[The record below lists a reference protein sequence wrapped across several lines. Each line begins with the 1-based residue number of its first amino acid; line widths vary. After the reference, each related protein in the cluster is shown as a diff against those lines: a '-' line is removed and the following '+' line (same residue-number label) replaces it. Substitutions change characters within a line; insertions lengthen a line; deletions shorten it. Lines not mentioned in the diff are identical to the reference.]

1 MSRRY
6 LLVDEIASALGRGK
20 AVEFF
25 IGPCGTRDE
34 PGICWLSLRAADD
47 GICASVFESRDEGS
61 HDFLDVYEFGSL
73 NPELEQGEPDERMI
87 FSDLSE
93 CLAAISKRWPEAP
106 RKLVNE
112 AVVQDE

>member
-1 MSRRY
+1 
-6 LLVDEIASALGRGK
+6 
-20 AVEFF
+20 
-25 IGPCGTRDE
+25 
-34 PGICWLSLRAADD
+34 
-47 GICASVFESRDEGS
+47 
-61 HDFLDVYEFGSL
+61 VYEFGSL